1 MAKAKPAAASAPAPP
16 PAKRT
21 AASEID
27 DIFSTAAKKPKL
39 SAEGAAAGGAATGA
53 GADAAGA
60 KSKKKKGKGKA
71 MGEDGGEA
79 KAPLKDE
86 QDQAK
91 VVPPKRV
98 PVEVVD
104 TSKTIESYKPE
115 AAPPVKALAPN
126 ATEAERKAAEE
137 EERFMDSRGTRK
149 KTEDGL
155 PIYDEA
161 ELRIGLGGG
170 F

>member
-1 MAKAKPAAASAPAPP
+1 MAKAKPAATTAAAPA

-39 SAEGAAAGGAATGA
+39 SADSPTTAAGAGAAIGAAGGAK
-53 GADAAGA
+53 
-60 KSKKKKGKGKA
+60 KSKKKGKGKA
-71 MGEDGGEA
+71 EEKDEASEAQDGLKQQKDEGEDKPA
-79 KAPLKDE
+79 
-86 QDQAK
+86 
-91 VVPPKRV
+91 PPKRV

-115 AAPPVKALAPN
+115 AAPPVKVLGAN

-137 EERFMDSRGTRK
+137 EERFMDSRGTS
-149 KTEDGL
+149 TSLFAL
-155 PIYDEA
+155 PLPFPY
-161 ELRIGLGGG
+161 
-170 F
+170 